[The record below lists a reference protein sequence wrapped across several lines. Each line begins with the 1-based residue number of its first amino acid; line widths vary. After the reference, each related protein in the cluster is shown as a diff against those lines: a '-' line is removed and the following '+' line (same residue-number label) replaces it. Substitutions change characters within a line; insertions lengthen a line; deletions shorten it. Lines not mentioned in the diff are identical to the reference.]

1 MDYNGSIENNFQT
14 LENILEFTE
23 GVKLIIAMDSNARS
37 TTWHDITTNNRGK
50 MLEEFVAG
58 YQLHIIN
65 EDSPRKTFQTS
76 RGSSNIDLT
85 IVNNQMLAD
94 IKNWEISEEESAS
107 DRNILQ
113 FSINFENDKTN
124 NNKTTDLWNIIK
136 EQKHIEF
143 YKNFFSHN
151 F

>member
-1 MDYNGSIENNFQT
+1 MDYNKSIENDLQT

-23 GVKLIIAMDSNARS
+23 GGKLIIAIDSNARS
-37 TTWHDITTNNRGK
+37 TTCHDVTINNRGK
-50 MLEEFVAG
+50 MLEEFVAS

-65 EDSPRKTFQTS
+65 EDSPRKTFQSS

-85 IVNNQMLAD
+85 IVNNQMLPD

-107 DRNILQ
+107 DHNILK

-124 NNKTTDLWNIIK
+124 KSNTTGLRYVIK
-136 EQKHIEF
+136 EQQHTEF
-143 YKNFFSHN
+143 YKHFFT
-151 F
+151 

>member
-1 MDYNGSIENNFQT
+1 M
-14 LENILEFTE
+14 
-23 GVKLIIAMDSNARS
+23 RS
-37 TTWHDITTNNRGK
+37 G
-50 MLEEFVAG
+50 
-58 YQLHIIN
+58 
-65 EDSPRKTFQTS
+65 
-76 RGSSNIDLT
+76 
-85 IVNNQMLAD
+85 
-94 IKNWEISEEESAS
+94 IKNWEVSEEESAS

>member
-94 IKNWEISEEESAS
+94 IKNWEISEEEIAS
-107 DRNILQ
+107 DHNILK
-113 FSINFENDKTN
+113 FSINF
-124 NNKTTDLWNIIK
+124 
-136 EQKHIEF
+136 
-143 YKNFFSHN
+143 
-151 F
+151 